1 MTKMQFA
8 VMLQTDHKLFDVM
21 FGELKLYMSKVRSKV
36 KEQADAAETSGKPI
50 DYDKLSDTVLCDLF
64 AHSDQLTERMNFIKD
79 FVRYGDLKLKYEH
92 LSLLWQELIEDNAL
106 KNDNR

>member
-1 MTKMQFA
+1 
-8 VMLQTDHKLFDVM
+8 M

-79 FVRYGDLKLKYEH
+79 FVKYGDLKLKYEH